1 MVSDSSQ
8 IGIIV
13 AATTTAIFAILA
25 VVLTSCIFYSRF
37 VKPRQDNQFRSNA
50 QENIYSNFRLPTDVS
65 KQNVYQ
71 TVV

>member
-1 MVSDSSQ
+1 MVSDSSE

-25 VVLTSCIFYSRF
+25 VVLTSCILYSRF
-37 VKPRQDNQFRSNA
+37 VKSSQNNQFRSTT
-50 QENIYSNFRLPTDVS
+50 QENIYSSFRLPTNVP
-65 KQNVYQ
+65 KQNIYQ